1 MVSCHAHET
10 ASRAQASALPTLR
23 ETFVPE
29 SRARRS
35 PACACRAL
43 WNWDQLDR
51 NCVRILSLLRA
62 DQPWQADATN
72 EAVVEGI
79 KRCEAGIRLHT
90 RPSVVYNDVPF
101 ALLFIAGA
109 APRVLV
115 HIPGS
120 SSCDVSARHEHAEL
134 RHARLSRQPH
144 VAQFSL
150 FVLCAMEPIT
160 GLAAE

>member
-1 MVSCHAHET
+1 M
-10 ASRAQASALPTLR
+10 
-23 ETFVPE
+23 
-29 SRARRS
+29 
-35 PACACRAL
+35 
-43 WNWDQLDR
+43 
-51 NCVRILSLLRA
+51 SLLRA

-115 HIPGS
+115 HIPVVQVVMLAHGTSTPNCATHGS
-120 SSCDVSARHEHAEL
+120 LGSRMWRSSACSC
-134 RHARLSRQPH
+134 
-144 VAQFSL
+144 
-150 FVLCAMEPIT
+150 CA
-160 GLAAE
+160 LWSQLQD